1 MNLEQYARAVNKE
14 RYELSRASEC
24 PRDYCENEYR
34 DYIVKKEKQ
43 Y

>member
-1 MNLEQYARAVNKE
+1 MITELLAKALDLERIALAQPAD
-14 RYELSRASEC
+14 C
-24 PRDYCENEYR
+24 PKVFCENEYR